1 MNDLH
6 QVESMLAEI
15 SSLGRIIVS
24 GERTFAFA
32 LHHPSIRAVE
42 YGDFQVAGLRRRGS
56 GDARSWQPHGVIVT
70 KLLHTGNGRLI
81 IQDTRGQ
88 VLTLT
93 APGAGGS
100 YSESE
105 QAE

>member
-24 GERTFAFA
+24 GRTFAFA
-32 LHHPSIRAVE
+32 LHDPSIRPVE

-70 KLLHTGNGRLI
+70 KVLHTGNGRLI

>member
-1 MNDLH
+1 
-6 QVESMLAEI
+6 
-15 SSLGRIIVS
+15 
-24 GERTFAFA
+24 
-32 LHHPSIRAVE
+32 
-42 YGDFQVAGLRRRGS
+42 
-56 GDARSWQPHGVIVT
+56 VIVT

-105 QAE
+105 QTE